1 MGLEINEEET
11 KTQDEM
17 GEEPVEASIDGG
29 PGENVFFEDEVAVSE
44 EELMETV
51 EPETKA
57 EGDESETKKAESSPS
72 EDEAKKAEEEA
83 KAKAEKEAKPETDEE
98 KKAAEE
104 KAKAD
109 AEVKAKED
117 EKAKVKADAKAK
129 AEEDVKDKKPPPGY
143 VPQEALFEERGKRQT
158 ADRTIEDLQGQIGLL
173 GKQLEEAKKSAPRKD
188 GFVKLSDEEIEEL
201 MEDDPD
207 EVKRYYIKLDRAE
220 KEDRDAKEESD
231 QVTARQRAVL
241 EEDGKRIEKAYARVN
256 KEVPNLYNQED
267 RSVGEGLSKFLRD
280 NGFESNMLGIMTDP
294 KTLIKGQKDDHP
306 TALGEGAADFLVFVN
321 NAHQLVSSTSKPTDE
336 KELRAEITKTVR
348 AELQAE
354 FDGNVKEF
362 NQKLKDSAGDNF
374 KGLGELPS
382 ASGDVKSFDLSETD
396 LMKMDEKDTDD
407 WLRRATPD

>member
-29 PGENVFFEDEVAVSE
+29 PGENVFFEDEVEASE
-44 EELMETV
+44 EELMGTV

-57 EGDESETKKAESSPS
+57 EGDESETDKAESSPS

-83 KAKAEKEAKPETDEE
+83 KAKAEKEAEPETDEE

-104 KAKAD
+104 KAKVDAD
-109 AEVKAKED
+109 AKAKED
-117 EKAKVKADAKAK
+117 EKVKAEEEAKAK
-129 AEEDVKDKKPPPGY
+129 AEEDAKDKKPPKGY
-143 VPQEALFEERGKRQT
+143 VPQEALYEERGKRQA
-158 ADRTIEDLQGQIGLL
+158 ADRTNEDLQGQIDLL

-207 EVKRYYIKLDRAE
+207 EVKRYYIRLDRAE

-231 QVTARQRAVL
+231 QVKARQKAVL
-241 EEDGKRIEKAYARVN
+241 EEDGKRIEEAYARVN
-256 KEVPNLYNQED
+256 KEVPGLYSND
-267 RSVGEGLSKFLRD
+267 SSVGEGLSKFLRD
-280 NGFESNMLGIMTDP
+280 NGFKSTMLGIMTDP

-321 NAHQLVSSTSKPTDE
+321 NAHQLVSSASKPTDD
-336 KELRAEITKTVR
+336 KELRAEITKEVR
-348 AELQAE
+348 AELEAE
-354 FDGNVKEF
+354 YEGKVKEF

-382 ASGDVKSFDLSETD
+382 ASGDVKGTDISENE
-396 LMKMDEKDTDD
+396 LMKMSDADHDD